1 MITIFSE
8 DDDEVISG
16 KFLTAVTDYSFG
28 VERLFPL
35 VGKLDIQRRLQSPR
49 FYDRLKRD
57 LLKGCIMP
65 NLTLAFVVGRD
76 QLQGIDLASFVKQ
89 RIDEAFV
96 LDGIQRLNTLKR
108 AAEEGNLDLTR
119 PLFLNIIICPSIDN
133 LLYRMITLNNG
144 QKPMSA
150 RHQIE
155 ILASNL
161 LDFNQLP
168 ITVQT
173 EKESARGKPVPGFR
187 KADII
192 KAYIAFLGNLVDIDN
207 QKIIEEKMDELIA
220 DSVLDTDITADHL
233 EFSSV
238 LHLIVSLLRN
248 EYVSAWLK
256 VANNL
261 IGFSVGIKK
270 SFETITDTP
279 LEDFEV
285 SVRTFEEA
293 FGSIKVSKI
302 KLGQVRRRLV
312 EHFIANYARLGSRD
326 TNEMIVDF
334 LPLI

>member
-1 MITIFSE
+1 MINIFSE
-8 DDDEVISG
+8 NDDHVING
-16 KFLTAVTDYSFG
+16 KFLTGVADYSFG
-28 VERLFPL
+28 IERLFPL
-35 VGKLDIQRRLQSPR
+35 VGKLDIQRRLQSPK
-49 FYDRLKRD
+49 FYDRLRRD

-65 NLTLAFVVGRD
+65 NLTLALVQDNLRGVNLSDFVN
-76 QLQGIDLASFVKQ
+76 Q

-108 AAEEGNLDLTR
+108 ASEEPELDLSR
-119 PLFLNIIICPSIDN
+119 PLFLDIIICPSIDN

-161 LDFNQLP
+161 LDFDQLP
-168 ITVQT
+168 ITTQT
-173 EKESARGKPVPGFR
+173 EKESGRGRPVPGFR

-220 DSVLDTDITADHL
+220 ERVLDSDITVDHL
-233 EFSSV
+233 EFSQV
-238 LHLIVSLLRN
+238 LSLVVILLDH
-248 EYVSAWLK
+248 EFVATWLK
-256 VANNL
+256 NANNL
-261 IGFSVGIKK
+261 IGFAVGIKK
-270 SFETITDTP
+270 SFATLAATP
-279 LEDFEV
+279 LPDFANSLQV
-285 SVRTFEEA
+285 FEEA
-293 FGSIKVSKI
+293 FTSIDISKI

-312 EHFIANYARLGSRD
+312 EHFIAHYERLADSSP
-326 TNEMIVDF
+326 NELVVDF